1 MNIELPKN
9 EDVIIARQSDVIVQN
24 RGSASNIQRCYV
36 SAGSVVA
43 WLLFALL
50 GLNLWVLRLLDIYR
64 LPF

>member
-24 RGSASNIQRCYV
+24 RGTATNAQRCYV
-36 SAGSVVA
+36 GAGGVIG

-50 GLNLWVLRLLDIYR
+50 GLNLWVLRLLDVYK